1 MKSVNI
7 YPQML
12 FNSTIFNNLVSLK
25 KHLLWLVE
33 IELLVQ
39 FSPTFANTFSVTCNF
54 TQKLFKNEKSILFI
68 EYHLYDYKLFII
80 FKIIQRN

>member
-39 FSPTFANTFSVTCNF
+39 FSPTFANTFSVGGHCRVTHKKC
-54 TQKLFKNEKSILFI
+54 
-68 EYHLYDYKLFII
+68 DYEMTNK
-80 FKIIQRN
+80 